1 MDFTF
6 DEPQEQLRGEARR
19 FLQERC
25 PLETTARLVES
36 EPGWDPG
43 GWAAIAA
50 VGWLGA
56 GAPEEVGG
64 AGLGFVEE
72 AILIEEFGRALYP
85 GPFFA
90 TVALAS
96 SGLRGEELRELVAG
110 RQRWSAQPRPGA
122 LVPNLTQVDRVLVWR
137 EGALMA
143 CPATGVAAP
152 TVDPTRGLGRL
163 ESGEGEVV
171 LRGAE
176 AAEARS
182 RLRLRARAG
191 SALEAVGIAQAV
203 LELGVEHARTR
214 EQFGRPIGVYQAVSH
229 KLADTYQ
236 ELELARSLAY
246 WAAWCIAE
254 GESDAELAAA
264 SARSLA
270 TETAVAACERVVQV
284 FGGMGFTWEAP
295 LHRYYKRALWLE
307 RFGWSPAECRAEVAR
322 ELLARAGEGGG

>member
-6 DEPQEQLRGEARR
+6 DAEQEQLRAEVRR

-25 PLETTARLVES
+25 PLESLPGLVES
-36 EPGWDPG
+36 AAGWDPG
-43 GWAAIAA
+43 SWSAIAA

-56 GAPEEVGG
+56 GAPEEAGG

-90 TVALAS
+90 GVALA
-96 SGLRGEELRELVAG
+96 GGILRADHLRGLVEG
-110 RQRWSAQPRPGA
+110 QRRWSVQLSPGA
-122 LVPNLTQVDRVLVWR
+122 LVPNLQQVDAVLAWR
-137 EGALMA
+137 DGSWVAY
-143 CPATGVAAP
+143 PAAGKVAP
-152 TVDPTRGLGRL
+152 SVDPTRSLGEL
-163 ESGEGEVV
+163 DEGEGEAL
-171 LRGAE
+171 LRGTG

-191 SALEAVGIAQAV
+191 SALEAIGIAQAV
-203 LELGVEHARTR
+203 LDLGVEHARSR

-229 KLADTYQ
+229 QLADTYQ

-246 WAAWCIAE
+246 WASWCIAE
-254 GESDAELAAA
+254 ADGDAELAAA
-264 SARSLA
+264 SARALA
-270 TETAVAACERVVQV
+270 TETAVLACERVIQV
-284 FGGMGFTWEAP
+284 FGGMGFTWESP

-322 ELLARAGEGGG
+322 ELLARTGGG